1 MTEKSASN
9 FSTHSSSN
17 KASPPTIPLW
27 IQLIVSL
34 IFLTGLITYVAGEM
48 IRDSESNKQFDRA
61 QVQLEQQ
68 LSLLGTRVVNI
79 LLAQQKPAV
88 NPNVEVASNDALNT
102 LLLEFTTTVLVVD
115 QLDIVSTD
123 GQRITGWRRPGA
135 AAKKLV
141 NLSQVLQNEE
151 DKLGSLQAGW
161 DAGGTSAAIAQNV
174 EDLRFTIFV
183 ALLVM
188 VGVIFIALFV
198 LVVYPLNRLQ
208 QRFQSGTT
216 QTECCIP
223 SWAAAEFQ
231 KLMSFAKRIDEVTIA
246 NDKLAEEM
254 ERRKDAEVA
263 LLSLRDEALEA
274 SRAKSVFLAN
284 MSHELRTPLNAILG
298 YSEILGEEVCA
309 NGQPEYAQDLER
321 INQAG
326 RHLLVLINEVLDL
339 SKIEAGKMELY
350 LEAFN
355 FHEIVNTVVVTVQP
369 MMLKNGNVIR
379 IEGVDSI
386 PPMRGDITRVRQI
399 LFNLL
404 SNAIKF
410 TDHGEIVLVAKPLN
424 RDDVAGIEILI
435 IDSGI
440 GLNSEDIE
448 TLFVPFQQ
456 VDASTTRKYGGTGL
470 GLSLCRRLCEMMQG
484 EIWVESEAGQ
494 GATFG
499 VWLPLIIEETLS
511 VEPIAYTP
519 KNSGPDPK
527 NVRLPDE
534 VMRRMQGDERRKR
547 IATVLTIDDDPNVL
561 DLMARVY
568 QREGFRPVSATNGKT
583 GIELARQL
591 RPDLITLD
599 IMMPEMDGW
608 SVLKVLKEDPDLK
621 DIPVIMVSIVEN
633 KPMAMEVGALD
644 SLSKPIAWDR
654 LLDLTRN
661 VVRGINSKN

>member
-1 MTEKSASN
+1 MIEQPASDP
-9 FSTHSSSN
+9 SLKN
-17 KASPPTIPLW
+17 KHKTALPLIPLW
-27 IQLIVSL
+27 MQLLACVICFSVAM
-34 IFLTGLITYVAGEM
+34 TYVVFEQAIVHTRSGVFFLSVSMAGLLFAVLHLLV
-48 IRDSESNKQFDRA
+48 IRPVNRLKQRLLSGTAEATSSMPGWVASEF
-61 QVQLEQQ
+61 QQ
-68 LSLLGTRVVNI
+68 LTNVAERVS
-79 LLAQQKPAV
+79 
-88 NPNVEVASNDALNT
+88 EVAN
-102 LLLEFTTTVLVVD
+102 
-115 QLDIVSTD
+115 
-123 GQRITGWRRPGA
+123 
-135 AAKKLV
+135 
-141 NLSQVLQNEE
+141 
-151 DKLGSLQAGW
+151 
-161 DAGGTSAAIAQNV
+161 
-174 EDLRFTIFV
+174 
-183 ALLVM
+183 
-188 VGVIFIALFV
+188 
-198 LVVYPLNRLQ
+198 
-208 QRFQSGTT
+208 
-216 QTECCIP
+216 
-223 SWAAAEFQ
+223 
-231 KLMSFAKRIDEVTIA
+231 A

-263 LLSLRDEALEA
+263 LLSLRDEALNA
-274 SRAKSVFLAN
+274 NRAKSIFLAN

-350 LEAFN
+350 LEAFH
-355 FHEIVNTVVVTVQP
+355 FSEIVNTVVMTVQP
-369 MMLKNGNVIR
+369 MILKSGNVIR

-386 PPMRGDITRVRQI
+386 PPMRGDVTRVRQI

-410 TDHGEIVLVAKPLN
+410 TDHGEIALSTKAQARN
-424 RDDVAGIEILI
+424 DINGIEILVT
-435 IDSGI
+435 DSGI
-440 GLNSEDIE
+440 GLSPEDIE

-484 EIWVESEAGQ
+484 EIWVESEAKH

-499 VWLPLIIEETLS
+499 VWLPLVVDEDYR
-511 VEPIAYTP
+511 VEPAVYSP
-519 KNSGPDPK
+519 ANKGPDPK

-608 SVLKVLKEDPDLK
+608 SVLKTLKEDPDLK

-633 KPMAMEVGALD
+633 KPMALDVGALD
-644 SLSKPIAWDR
+644 SLTKPIAWDR

-661 VVRGINSKN
+661 VVRNIEPK